1 MQHQFKTELKIIMQ
15 AQKCRRNGADYG
27 RNLRRKCGASRP
39 QRVAWVTTTGTP
51 QSGVGSQLCH
61 SCSRTSVLS
70 RKQQR
75 QTSVWRFI
83 YIYIFIYFAYCQL
96 YLSFAGGLWSEAS
109 WLVVTKHFFTTPQQL
124 FLDFIKRVS
133 YVMQRFKPPQPRPP
147 TNTKVKTIIRG
158 ETVYKA
164 KLECNVLQLHGLCF
178 LPADWTMR
186 TVEITAEIIPHFLSI
201 DWCMVTSLFSKGV

>member
-109 WLVVTKHFFTTPQQL
+109 
-124 FLDFIKRVS
+124 
-133 YVMQRFKPPQPRPP
+133 RF
-147 TNTKVKTIIRG
+147 
-158 ETVYKA
+158 
-164 KLECNVLQLHGLCF
+164 
-178 LPADWTMR
+178 W
-186 TVEITAEIIPHFLSI
+186 AEN
-201 DWCMVTSLFSKGV
+201 